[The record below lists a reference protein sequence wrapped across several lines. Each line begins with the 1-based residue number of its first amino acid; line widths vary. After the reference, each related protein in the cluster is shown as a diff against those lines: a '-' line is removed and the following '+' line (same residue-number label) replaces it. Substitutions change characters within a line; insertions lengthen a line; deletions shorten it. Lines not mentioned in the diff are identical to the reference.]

1 MRLMGRSI
9 SGQRIAR
16 GRNWE
21 IERTLQ
27 RLGTS
32 ALDTFAELELKDCR
46 LRRYSTQAIRNV
58 RTLTHYILF
67 EIVKVFAITLTAMT
81 LFMILV
87 SVSKEA
93 YSQGL
98 GLKQIVLLLPYV
110 LPEALRFSVPGTI
123 LFATCSVYGRMA
135 SSNEIVAIK
144 ALGISPWTII
154 WPTFALAFALSL
166 AAVVLNDLACSWG
179 RNGTRRVVI
188 ESVEEIAYARL
199 AQQRSYSNSQFSIN
213 VRRLEGKKLIR
224 PVFTIE
230 GGRGS
235 PTETITCADAELRSD
250 LKAGM
255 LKLICRDTTVDIG
268 GYRLTYPGIHEFDI
282 PLDEAS
288 KRGVKSASD
297 LPMSQVPEEVAL
309 SLARIEKLQQKL
321 AFLAAEQMATG
332 DFAALSDPGWS
343 ADEGLI
349 AGERVRMFHLQI
361 EPARRWANGFSCLFF
376 VLIGA
381 PAGILLRNSD
391 FLTSFFAC
399 FLPIL
404 LIYYPLLYLGVN
416 EAKLGLLSSWSV
428 WIGNVVLAICGTW
441 LLRRVQRY

>member
-1 MRLMGRSI
+1 
-9 SGQRIAR
+9 
-16 GRNWE
+16 
-21 IERTLQ
+21 
-27 RLGTS
+27 
-32 ALDTFAELELKDCR
+32 
-46 LRRYSTQAIRNV
+46 LRRQGGATSEPACGSAASRRNSNSDV
-58 RTLTHYILF
+58 QTLTRYILF
-67 EIVKVFAITLTAMT
+67 EIIKVFAITLTAMT

-87 SVSKEA
+87 SVSTEA
-93 YSQGL
+93 YRQGL
-98 GLKQIVLLLPYV
+98 GLRQIVLLLPYV
-110 LPEALRFSVPGTI
+110 LPESLRFSVPGTI

-179 RNGTRRVVI
+179 RDGVRRVVI
-188 ESVEEIAYARL
+188 ELVEEIAYSRL
-199 AQQRSYSNSQFSIN
+199 AQQRSYSNPQFSIN
-213 VRRLEGKKLIR
+213 VQRVDGKKLVR
-224 PVFTIE
+224 PIFTFA
-230 GGRGS
+230 GGGS
-235 PTETITCADAELRSD
+235 SAPATITCDEAELQSD
-250 LKAGM
+250 LKLGV
-255 LKLICRDTTVDIG
+255 LKIICRESVVDIG
-268 GYRLTYPGIHEFDI
+268 GVTFTIPGVSERVI
-282 PLDEAS
+282 PLNEAS
-288 KRGVKSASD
+288 KGGVKSASD
-297 LPMSQVPEEVAL
+297 LPMSQVDGEVAL

-332 DFAALSDPGWS
+332 DFAALSDPGW
-343 ADEGLI
+343 ATDEGLI
-349 AGERVRMFHLQI
+349 AGERVRMYHLQI

-391 FLTSFFAC
+391 FLNSFFAC

>member
-1 MRLMGRSI
+1 LEFRLEV
-9 SGQRIAR
+9 AR
-16 GRNWE
+16 AASSRN
-21 IERTLQ
+21 
-27 RLGTS
+27 S
-32 ALDTFAELELKDCR
+32 NPD
-46 LRRYSTQAIRNV
+46 V
-58 RTLTHYILF
+58 RTLTRYILF
-67 EIVKVFAITLTAMT
+67 EIIKVFAITLTAMT

-179 RNGTRRVVI
+179 REGTRRVVI
-188 ESVEEIAYARL
+188 ESVEEIAYSRL

-213 VRRLEGKKLIR
+213 VQRVDGKKLVR
-224 PVFTIE
+224 PIFTFA
-230 GGRGS
+230 GGGGS
-235 PTETITCADAELRSD
+235 PPATIRCAEAELESD
-250 LKAGM
+250 LKAGV
-255 LKLICRDTTVDIG
+255 LKIICRDSTADFG
-268 GYRLTYPGIHEFDI
+268 GVSMELPGTYERPI
-282 PLDEAS
+282 PLNEAS
-288 KRGVKSASD
+288 RGGVKSASD
-297 LPMSQVPEEVAL
+297 LPMSQVDGEVAL
-309 SLARIEKLQQKL
+309 SRARIEKLQQKL
-321 AFLAAEQMATG
+321 AFAAAEQMATG
-332 DFAALSDPGWS
+332 DFTALSDPGW
-343 ADEGLI
+343 ATDEGQI
-349 AGERVRMFHLQI
+349 AGERVRMYHLQI

-391 FLTSFFAC
+391 FLNSFFAC

-428 WIGNVVLAICGTW
+428 WIGNVVLAICGAW